1 VLTCGNAGGG
11 GAAVAVL
18 SARSLLHPNPSEERI
33 MPDEPTSSARRVDP
47 PNQQAGSK

>member
-1 VLTCGNAGGG
+1 MNAVLTCGNAGGG

-33 MPDEPTSSARRVDP
+33 MPDEPTTEQGE
-47 PNQQAGSK
+47 QQEGWK